1 METDRPEDCVGVGDS
16 LHHDIVGANK
26 AGIDSVFVTGGIHA
40 DELLVKDIGQSTDP
54 KALEKFLGKEGGQP
68 SYVISS
74 FKW

>member
-1 METDRPEDCVGVGDS
+1 MGTDRAEACVGVGDS

-40 DELLVKDIGQSTDP
+40 DELLVKDIGQSADLN
-54 KALEKFLGKEGGQP
+54 ALENFLKKGAGQP
-68 SYVISS
+68 TYVIPS